1 MDTRH
6 SEMIKWPPE
15 NARALRA
22 RVKELEMV
30 SLGCDTTERCHCRA
44 TDNSIL
50 CVLGRRPTC
59 IFYILLYSSFF
70 SLPQA
75 FPFFRLLSV
84 DAFIQILKD
93 Y

>member
-1 MDTRH
+1 MDTRD
-6 SEMIKWPPE
+6 SEMLKWPPE

-22 RVKELEMV
+22 RVKDLEMV
-30 SLGCDTTERCHCRA
+30 SLGCDTTERCHCSA
-44 TDNSIL
+44 TDNSVL
-50 CVLGRRPTC
+50 CVIGPKPSC
-59 IFYILLYSSFF
+59 IFYILLYSLFF

-84 DAFIQILKD
+84 DALIQILRD